1 MIKNNKFLSM
11 IETMEYLKGDKDSEP
26 EIKNF
31 IKKFVKLRP
40 KEAKEMRKKLQEL
53 DLLKLKEDY
62 AVKIIDMMPEN
73 QENLNKIFTDVSLNE
88 DEAKQILDI
97 IKEFK

>member
-1 MIKNNKFLSM
+1 MIKNNEFLSM
-11 IETMEYLKGDKDSEP
+11 VETMGYIKGDRDSES

-31 IKKFVKLRP
+31 IKKFAKLKP
-40 KEAKEMRKKLQEL
+40 KEAREMRKKLEEL
-53 DLLKLKEDY
+53 DLLKLKEDH

>member
-1 MIKNNKFLSM
+1 MV
-11 IETMEYLKGDKDSEP
+11 ETMGYIKGEKDSEV

-31 IKKFVKLRP
+31 IKKFAKIKL
-40 KEAKEMRKKLQEL
+40 KEAREMRKKLEEL
-53 DLLKLKEDY
+53 DLIKLKEDH

-88 DEAKQILDI
+88 DEAKQILDV

>member
-1 MIKNNKFLSM
+1 MV
-11 IETMEYLKGDKDSEP
+11 ETMGYIKGDRDSES

-31 IKKFVKLRP
+31 IKKFAKLKP
-40 KEAKEMRKKLQEL
+40 KEAREMRKKLEEL
-53 DLLKLKEDY
+53 DLLKLKEDH